1 MSHILTKQTS
11 WCISIVCVCVFMAL
25 INPWSVAYSDTQMY
39 HMNHMNH
46 MYLITFEKNESV
58 SSWDLQNSVC
68 AILLHA
74 EKGYLWQ
81 LELCFPQQTKTLGT
95 HQQLISI
102 IDFSYMGVS
111 ENSVPLKPMVND
123 HYPYEMAIIGIYP
136 IFRQT
141 HMHTMHS
148 HRILISLSIPSPN
161 GVPRPSCLALGAL
174 KLQHNPQVPSCQSP
188 VHVPQLRGLC
198 QIDSTL
204 VAQKK
209 TSRHS
214 TKLSMVCIGVPIHYV
229 IMCSTFRAV

>member
-1 MSHILTKQTS
+1 MLVNQLCSCTSFNLTFRGHQYPSVQNVTLN
-11 WCISIVCVCVFMAL
+11 ISCPDAR
-25 INPWSVAYSDTQMY
+25 
-39 HMNHMNH
+39 
-46 MYLITFEKNESV
+46 E
-58 SSWDLQNSVC
+58 
-68 AILLHA
+68 
-74 EKGYLWQ
+74 
-81 LELCFPQQTKTLGT
+81 LELRFVQRIT
-95 HQQLISI
+95 HL
-102 IDFSYMGVS
+102 GVS